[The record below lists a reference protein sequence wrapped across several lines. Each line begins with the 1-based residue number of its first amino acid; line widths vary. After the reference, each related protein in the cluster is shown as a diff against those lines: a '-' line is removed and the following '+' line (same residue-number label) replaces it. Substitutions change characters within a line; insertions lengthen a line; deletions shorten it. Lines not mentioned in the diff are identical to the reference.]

1 MSAGAVGPDEV
12 RPADALVDQLRGHD
26 MAGRRAFDLRGVDLA
41 DADLSN
47 LDLSGL
53 DLTGANLRAA
63 NLSGAHLVGSVLHG
77 ATLYAADLAGAELLG
92 ADLGES
98 DLSNAHA
105 EGAGFG
111 GADLAGACLREAR
124 LDGATFTQAKLSH
137 ASLRCATLRN
147 ARMLEVDFSYADL
160 QRSDLRSADLSDSRL
175 EGAVLSHADL
185 RGARLSNVS
194 GFEKAHWIG
203 VDLRDMD
210 LRGAVRVRRFVLDE
224 NYLHEFRTSSRGS
237 ALLHSVWSI
246 TSDCGRSFARWGL
259 WVALVVLSFAAL
271 FGLVDVDYGPH
282 PTPLSPVYFSIVT
295 LTTLGYGD
303 ALPASLA
310 AQIVVMLEVVLGY
323 LALGGLISIFANK
336 MARRAE

>member
-1 MSAGAVGPDEV
+1 
-12 RPADALVDQLRGHD
+12 VDSLCDRI
-26 MAGRRAFDLRGVDLA
+26 RRAEGNERRGLDLCGADLVE
-41 DADLSN
+41 ADLSG

-53 DLTGANLRAA
+53 DFTGANLRSA

-77 ATLYAADLAGAELLG
+77 ATLHGANLAGGELLG
-92 ADLGES
+92 ADLGEA
-98 DLSNAHA
+98 DLSSLRA

-111 GADLAGACLREAR
+111 GADLSGACLREAS
-124 LDGATFTQAKLSH
+124 LDGATFTQAKLCH
-137 ASLRCATLRN
+137 ASLRCATLQN
-147 ARMLEVDFSYADL
+147 ARMLEVDFSHADL
-160 QRSDLRSADLSDSRL
+160 QRSDLRNADLSDSRL
-175 EGAVLSHADL
+175 EGATLSHADL

-259 WVALVVLSFAAL
+259 WVALVVMSFAWL
-271 FGLVDVDYGPH
+271 FRLVDIDYGPH
-282 PTPLSPVYFSIVT
+282 PTPLSPLYFSIVT
-295 LTTLGYGD
+295 LTTLSYGD
-303 ALPASLA
+303 VLPASLP
-310 AQIVVMLEVVLGY
+310 AQLVVMLEVVLGY